1 MTMSQYIL
9 EAKKLTKIYGIHSQN
24 EFEALHALDFQ
35 VEPGESLCI
44 MGPRGSRKTKA
55 YNTSN

>member
-35 VEPGESLCI
+35 LEPGEFICI
-44 MGPRGSRKTKA
+44 MGPSGSG
-55 YNTSN
+55 